1 MRNALCVALDILR
14 EAASRRWFLALGVVI
29 TAGLVF
35 LAVALRMDV
44 VDGALAATRF
54 FGSSMHTDIQSADVA
69 MRPVFKAV
77 AWVVFYGGLLFGI
90 LSCSDFGPSLL
101 SPGRIEHLLSLPVR
115 RWELLLGTFMGV
127 VALGAIGSLYGAGGV
142 CLLLGIKSGVWTARP
157 IAAALIASVAFA
169 GLYGPMLTS
178 ALFARSPALSAAT
191 GVLLYVLGIVAGYR
205 VELADL
211 FGEGLGRSLFE
222 ALTVPLPHLKQL
234 ADLCVETAGSAKVD
248 AGSLLRS
255 LLGITLFGLA
265 SLVVGIWRFEAKD
278 F

>member
-1 MRNALCVALDILR
+1 MRNALCVARDILG
-14 EAASRRWFLALGVVI
+14 EAASRRWFLALGLVI

-35 LAVALRMDV
+35 LAFALRMDV

-90 LSCSDFGPSLL
+90 LACADFGPSLL

-115 RWELLLGTFMGV
+115 RWELLLGTFLGV

-142 CLLLGIKSGVWTARP
+142 CLLLGVKSGVWTARP

-169 GLYGPMLTS
+169 GIYGPMLTS

-211 FGEGLGRSLFE
+211 FGEGVGRALFE

-234 ADLCVETAGSAKVD
+234 ADLSVEIAGSAKID

-265 SLVVGIWRFEAKD
+265 SLVVGMWRFEAKD

>member
-1 MRNALCVALDILR
+1 MRNALCVALDILC
-14 EAASRRWFLALGVVI
+14 EAASRRWFLALGIVI

-35 LAVALRMDV
+35 LAVALRIDV

-115 RWELLLGTFMGV
+115 RWELLLGTFLGV

-211 FGEGLGRSLFE
+211 FGEGVGRALFE

-234 ADLCVETAGSAKVD
+234 ADLCVEIAGSARID
-248 AGSLLRS
+248 AGSLLRA

>member
-1 MRNALCVALDILR
+1 MRNALCVARDILG
-14 EAASRRWFLALGVVI
+14 EAASRRWFLALGLVI

-35 LAVALRMDV
+35 LAFALRMDV

-77 AWVVFYGGLLFGI
+77 AWVVFYGGQLFGI
-90 LSCSDFGPSLL
+90 LACADFGPSLL

-115 RWELLLGTFMGV
+115 RWELLLGTFLGV

-142 CLLLGIKSGVWTARP
+142 CLLLGVKSGVWTARP

-169 GLYGPMLTS
+169 GIYGPMLTS

-211 FGEGLGRSLFE
+211 FGEGVGRALFE

-234 ADLCVETAGSAKVD
+234 ADLSVEIAGSAKID

-265 SLVVGIWRFEAKD
+265 SLVVGMWRFEAKD

>member
-1 MRNALCVALDILR
+1 VRVALHVAMDILR
-14 EAASRRWFLALGVVI
+14 EAASRKWFLALGIAI
-29 TAGLVF
+29 TAVLVF
-35 LAVALRMDV
+35 LAFALRMDV

-90 LSCSDFGPSLL
+90 LSCADFGPSLL

-115 RWELLLGTFMGV
+115 RWELLLGTFLGV
-127 VALGAIGSLYGAGGV
+127 VALGTLGSLYGAGGV
-142 CLLLGIKSGVWTARP
+142 ALLLGVKTGVWTARP

-169 GLYGPMLTS
+169 GIYGPMLTS

-191 GVLLYVLGIVAGYR
+191 GVVLYILGIVAGYR

-211 FGEGLGRSLFE
+211 FGEGAARAIFQ
-222 ALTVPLPHLKQL
+222 AVTVPLPHLKQL
-234 ADLCVETAGSAKVD
+234 ADLAVDIAGSAKID
-248 AGSLLRS
+248 AASLGRS
-255 LLGITLFGLA
+255 LLGVLLFGFA
-265 SLVVGIWRFEAKD
+265 SLMVGMWRFEKKD